1 MPDDARVF
9 HEEIFGPVAPV
20 GGFESEEEAIA
31 RANDTEYG
39 LVAYVF
45 TRDIKRALRVCE
57 GLETGMVGLNQGM
70 VSNAGAPF
78 GGVKQSG
85 IGREGGHEGLEE
97 FLETKYVAVNLSRGS
112 DPLEGVKGLTCAG
125 SFHRLRPSGVV
136 PRVKACPSAG
146 SLRWDRTGGWMC
158 ALVFSAPVAAGPKVA
173 AVQVALKRLGLYNA
187 TVDGVRGPMTK
198 SAIVRFQRRRGLAVD
213 GVVGPQTRRAFGKRG
228 RPAFGSRTMKLG
240 DRGWD
245 VAAMQYIL
253 ARRGYPPG
261 AIDAVFGPM
270 TDTALRNFQGAF
282 GLSADGLAG
291 PADDL
296 GAAARQRHRGGRPG
310 TTPVANG
317 PVRLLRPVPGP
328 DRRPLRRARAQ
339 GGRTHTGLDFPVQ
352 AGTPVGA
359 AGVGVTEFAGWNTGG
374 YGNLV
379 VVRHRLG
386 YTTWYAH
393 LSSITTWVGEQ
404 VTGGTRLGY
413 VGSTG
418 HSTGPHLHFELRKNA
433 VPIDP
438 FPYLLQ
444 AVATRA
450 SCGGGGRRRRCRRQ
464 RRRWD
469 GDRPEHTG
477 GGVAARECPIR
488 KPLVRYRQR
497 TRSTPAGRRT

>member
-1 MPDDARVF
+1 MPFSRKLS
-9 HEEIFGPVAPV
+9 
-20 GGFESEEEAIA
+20 GGIA
-31 RANDTEYG
+31 
-39 LVAYVF
+39 L
-45 TRDIKRALRVCE
+45 ALGCV
-57 GLETGMVGLNQGM
+57 
-70 VSNAGAPF
+70 
-78 GGVKQSG
+78 
-85 IGREGGHEGLEE
+85 
-97 FLETKYVAVNLSRGS
+97 
-112 DPLEGVKGLTCAG
+112 
-125 SFHRLRPSGVV
+125 
-136 PRVKACPSAG
+136 
-146 SLRWDRTGGWMC
+146 
-158 ALVFSAPVAAGPKVA
+158 LVFSAPVAAGPKVA

-198 SAIVRFQRRRGLAVD
+198 SAIATFQRRRGLSVD

-240 DRGWD
+240 ARGWD

-270 TDTALRNFQGAF
+270 TATALRNFQGAF

-291 PADDL
+291 PQTISAL
-296 GAAARQRHRGGRPG
+296 RRGKASRGTPG
-310 TTPVANG
+310 STTPVSG

-328 DRRPLRRARAQ
+328 LGDRFGAPRE
-339 GGRTHTGLDFPVQ
+339 GSRTHTGLDFPVP
-352 AGTPVGA
+352 AGTRVGA
-359 AGVGVTEFAGWNTGG
+359 AGVGVTEFAGWNSGG

-393 LSSITTWVGEQ
+393 LSSITTWVGES
-404 VTGGTRLGY
+404 VSGGTRLGY

-450 SCGGGGRRRRCRRQ
+450 SSNGGAGAPNGS
-464 RRRWD
+464 
-469 GDRPEHTG
+469 TG
-477 GGVAARECPIR
+477 GGVAARACPIR
-488 KPLVRYRQR
+488 EPLVRYKKAPLDACRAKNL
-497 TRSTPAGRRT
+497 TRAR

>member
-1 MPDDARVF
+1 VPSIRV
-9 HEEIFGPVAPV
+9 IS
-20 GGFESEEEAIA
+20 GGIA
-31 RANDTEYG
+31 
-39 LVAYVF
+39 L
-45 TRDIKRALRVCE
+45 
-57 GLETGMVGLNQGM
+57 
-70 VSNAGAPF
+70 
-78 GGVKQSG
+78 
-85 IGREGGHEGLEE
+85 
-97 FLETKYVAVNLSRGS
+97 
-112 DPLEGVKGLTCAG
+112 
-125 SFHRLRPSGVV
+125 
-136 PRVKACPSAG
+136 
-146 SLRWDRTGGWMC
+146 
-158 ALVFSAPVAAGPKVA
+158 ALVLALALPAPSIAGPKVA
-173 AVQVALKRLGLYNA
+173 AVQVALKRIGLYNA

-198 SAIVRFQRRRGLAVD
+198 SAIVSFQRRRGLAVD

-228 RPAFGSRTMKLG
+228 RPAFGSRTMKRG

-270 TDTALRNFQGAF
+270 TDTALRNFQRAF

-291 PADDL
+291 PATISAL
-296 GAAARQRHRGGRPG
+296 RRGSAERG

-328 DRRPLRRARAQ
+328 IGDRFGAPRKGR
-339 GGRTHTGLDFPVQ
+339 RTHTGIDFPVQ
-352 AGTPVGA
+352 AGTRIGA
-359 AGVGVTEFAGWNTGG
+359 AGVGVTEFAGWNSGG

-393 LSSITTWVGEQ
+393 LSTITTWVGEQ

-418 HSTGPHLHFELRKNA
+418 NSTGPHLHFELRKNA

-438 FPYLLQ
+438 MPYLLQ

-450 SCGGGGRRRRCRRQ
+450 GGNGGAGVPNGSGERGTHRA
-464 RRRWD
+464 
-469 GDRPEHTG
+469 GDTG

-488 KPLVRYRQR
+488 KPLVRYRR
-497 TRSTPAGRRT
+497 AELDACRAKNLTRVR